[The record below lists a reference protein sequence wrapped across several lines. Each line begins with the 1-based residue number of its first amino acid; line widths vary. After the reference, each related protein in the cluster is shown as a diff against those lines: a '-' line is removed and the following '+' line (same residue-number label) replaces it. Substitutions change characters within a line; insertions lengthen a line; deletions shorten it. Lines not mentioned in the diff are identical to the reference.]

1 MLGGNGRHSA
11 RFSPELATVAG
22 SVGRSLMSVRELP
35 TLLRDDP
42 ALLEV
47 RGRSTALI
55 AVPEPA
61 RAFTLAGLVAT
72 TQRRP
77 YVIAVP
83 TTADAERLTHDLAA
97 YLGSDK
103 VDLFPAWETLPF
115 ERVSP

>member
-1 MLGGNGRHSA
+1 
-11 RFSPELATVAG
+11 
-22 SVGRSLMSVRELP
+22 MSVRQLP

-42 ALLEV
+42 ALLAV

-77 YVIAVP
+77 YVVAVP
-83 TTADAERLTHDLAA
+83 TTADAERCLREGKLYPRFARSFSFCA
-97 YLGSDK
+97 MMLSRA
-103 VDLFPAWETLPF
+103 VFQSSSLQSRSW
-115 ERVSP
+115 